1 MGAKGSS
8 VAVKSSPPPV
18 GLASGDKEEM
28 DLMKGQYNQAKKEV
42 QQIRALES
50 QLMWDMDREERKQTE
65 AEKREEAR
73 EIMEWRESQAVGMKE
88 YVEQK
93 TKEERI
99 QELMESKDFQEF
111 KREWKEAKRKDD
123 LEWIKERLEQ
133 GMDQAAWNAELQRAA
148 MAERQEEV
156 VDRLEECQDMRDI
169 KANEEMQKKVQIE
182 QDRSHEAH
190 LEMAHK
196 VNQISAEKAELLKNL
211 EMLRSRQKVPAGS
224 NRGAPKKAIAAR

>member
-1 MGAKGSS
+1 MG
-8 VAVKSSPPPV
+8 
-18 GLASGDKEEM
+18 
-28 DLMKGQYNQAKKEV
+28 KGQYNQAKKEV

-65 AEKREEAR
+65 AERREEAR

-148 MAERQEEV
+148 MAERQEEC
-156 VDRLEECQDMRDI
+156 VDRLEECQD
-169 KANEEMQKKVQIE
+169 
-182 QDRSHEAH
+182 
-190 LEMAHK
+190 
-196 VNQISAEKAELLKNL
+196 
-211 EMLRSRQKVPAGS
+211 
-224 NRGAPKKAIAAR
+224 